1 MELFEAQEIDVEAGA
16 QGRNRGIVLG
26 QVGIRC
32 RHVSRCLKPCSS
44 CVNKYSIRID
54 PHPQPALATSAPT
67 CTLVEEPSH
76 RHSILPN

>member
-32 RHVSRCLKPCSS
+32 RHVSR
-44 CVNKYSIRID
+44 RRD
-54 PHPQPALATSAPT
+54 PWQQMRTSYA
-67 CTLVEEPSH
+67 
-76 RHSILPN
+76 

>member
-32 RHVSRCLKPCSS
+32 RHVSNFVYRYGVRTNPVPLLWLTLRCLPVFPLVS
-44 CVNKYSIRID
+44 
-54 PHPQPALATSAPT
+54 TSQD
-67 CTLVEEPSH
+67 
-76 RHSILPN
+76 

>member
-32 RHVSRCLKPCSS
+32 RRVRLRIGTIPCFSGTDCASHTCPFVSLSVLTC
-44 CVNKYSIRID
+44 I
-54 PHPQPALATSAPT
+54 LAEGPSRPPS
-67 CTLVEEPSH
+67 TLPS
-76 RHSILPN
+76 